1 MKGLIGKSEFR
12 REYTSAQMEILERLA
27 EIEQEDEDRCKGCGG
42 EDCMCC
48 EYYHDR
54 QKWVESDELFES
66 EMFDNWHDDDNYYR
80 DDFDEEE

>member
-27 EIEQEDEDRCKGCGG
+27 RIEQEDEDRCKGCGG

-54 QKWVESDELFES
+54 QKWVEPDELFEN
-66 EMFDNWHDDDNYYR
+66 EMFDNWHDDDSYYR
-80 DDFDEEE
+80 DDFDEED